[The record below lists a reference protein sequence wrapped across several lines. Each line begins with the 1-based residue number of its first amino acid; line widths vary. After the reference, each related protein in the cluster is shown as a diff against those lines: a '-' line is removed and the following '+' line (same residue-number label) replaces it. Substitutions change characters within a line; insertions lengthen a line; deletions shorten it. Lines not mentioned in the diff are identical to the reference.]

1 MGAFGAGCTGAACGT
16 LSGATAAS
24 GAAVNYTAPATLPN
38 PPTVTLTATAVDDST
53 KSAKATIT
61 LAAAPAPPS
70 PPSVSVTPGT
80 ANLATGGVTQTFT
93 ANVSNDA
100 QNLGVTWSV
109 SGTNCTGA
117 ACGSISPTTSASG
130 APVTYTSATRATAAG
145 TVTVIAAAVAE
156 ASSTGAAAVTLA
168 APTAPTVTPTMLFTP
183 VAVSDGFGEPAIA
196 TDSSGNIYIAWLNF
210 DGVHFRRST
219 DGGATFSNDK
229 LIPSDLGFNAQNNL
243 MNMVVDPVGNID
255 LLWFRD
261 VDGSGMNISYY
272 ISRSSDNGA
281 TFTAPLQFTV
291 GVFQQP
297 KIVATSGRQIGR
309 DVEVDSSSNVVA
321 ETTSDGVML
330 SAPTTIA
337 AAVPGVAGEQI
348 IVGPDGHVYVFWET
362 SIAASSCS
370 ISFSSSADAAMYTP
384 AKTISGGAGAC
395 NSQPSA
401 SVDSSRQRRRDV
413 DRGLRRMSISRG
425 RPMEAQI
432 FRHQSTSQRQRTR
445 LRTK

>member
-1 MGAFGAGCTGAACGT
+1 MLFRRGVERTNVATISACVMMVAAGFSGCGGGSSTSPAPVVKSVSVALTPTTAMVQTSQGASFTATVANDPKNDGTTWTLSGAGCTGAACGT

-145 TVTVIAAAVAE
+145 TVTVTAAAVAE

-168 APTAPTVTPTMLFTP
+168 APTAPT
-183 VAVSDGFGEPAIA
+183 
-196 TDSSGNIYIAWLNF
+196 
-210 DGVHFRRST
+210 
-219 DGGATFSNDK
+219 
-229 LIPSDLGFNAQNNL
+229 
-243 MNMVVDPVGNID
+243 
-255 LLWFRD
+255 
-261 VDGSGMNISYY
+261 
-272 ISRSSDNGA
+272 
-281 TFTAPLQFTV
+281 
-291 GVFQQP
+291 
-297 KIVATSGRQIGR
+297 
-309 DVEVDSSSNVVA
+309 
-321 ETTSDGVML
+321 
-330 SAPTTIA
+330 
-337 AAVPGVAGEQI
+337 
-348 IVGPDGHVYVFWET
+348 
-362 SIAASSCS
+362 
-370 ISFSSSADAAMYTP
+370 
-384 AKTISGGAGAC
+384 
-395 NSQPSA
+395 
-401 SVDSSRQRRRDV
+401 
-413 DRGLRRMSISRG
+413 
-425 RPMEAQI
+425 
-432 FRHQSTSQRQRTR
+432 
-445 LRTK
+445 